1 MSHCRDVHGSYLTVT
16 RLPIWKR
23 ASLCLSKHLHTNIW
37 PHFESTRHSVHE
49 TPYAPGNLTKRACPC
64 VHVGWRR
71 CSGHTTQHGN
81 SSRHQETTVSSGAAA
96 EIFLLLLML
105 VLLPVADQTAL
116 PIRWPRRQQSVEN
129 RETAAAPSLK
139 LKDHPSS
146 KSPFPSVGKRRA
158 NRQGRA
164 PRSAASARAE
174 QIE

>member
-16 RLPIWKR
+16 RLAIWKW
-23 ASLCLSKHLHTNIW
+23 ASFCFSKHLPIYRHTSKVLDSIR
-37 PHFESTRHSVHE
+37 TRDPICTRQSHE
-49 TPYAPGNLTKRACPC
+49 ACMSC

-71 CSGHTTQHGN
+71 CSEHTMQHGN

-146 KSPFPSVGKRRA
+146 SRLSPALVTASQSAGLRTKICCFRA
-158 NRQGRA
+158 SR
-164 PRSAASARAE
+164 E
-174 QIE
+174 D